1 MQTPILGLYRTRDP
15 MALRACT
22 DGPYRALGQN
32 ALSAARMCADAGAAA
47 CVQGRL
53 RNGRELRRALE
64 KNGALC
70 GESDEEIV
78 LAGYRLWGEGLAE
91 RLEGPV
97 AAAVVDRDGDRLL
110 LIRDRM
116 GEAPVYYAE
125 KGGSVA
131 FADRP
136 APLLNAPGVAR
147 IVDADGLRELFAL
160 GPAHTPGRT
169 PWRDIRELEPGC
181 YLIADRG
188 GARVR
193 RYFDLEAARHEDGE
207 ERTVETVR
215 ALLEDAVR
223 DVVSLE
229 PAVMLSGGLDSS
241 VVAALYARIAGRAP
255 LVYSV
260 DYEED
265 DRYFAGTS
273 YRPERDAPWAR
284 LAAEAIGARQ
294 VCIELPVDSLAE
306 ALGDAMRA
314 RGLPGMADIDSSM
327 LLFSRA
333 ISARAGCVLMGE
345 CADEA
350 FGGYPWF
357 HREDLLAQEGF
368 PWSGS
373 MPLRESVLRPEL
385 RGRLSLAR
393 YANRRYHEACAALP
407 VLAGESEREARLR
420 RLQGLVLRF
429 FMPNLQE
436 RAVRMCGAAGVEPL
450 TPFCDDRLMRYVY
463 NVPWSL
469 KSLGGEPKG
478 LLRRAARGLLP
489 EELIRRRKSPYPKTC
504 HPRYGDCMRRRILS
518 LAADGAAPLWRVC
531 DREAVAALA
540 LSPLSPADS
549 PWYGQLMAGP
559 QMLAYLW
566 QIDLWMREFGVEIDP
581 G

>member
-1 MQTPILGLYRTRDP
+1 MQTPVLGLFSTTDP

-22 DGPYRALGQN
+22 DGPYRALGPH
-32 ALSAARMCADAGAAA
+32 ALSGARLCAGSGAAA
-47 CVQGRL
+47 CVSGRL
-53 RNGRELRRALE
+53 RNARELRRALE
-64 KNGALC
+64 KAGMPV
-70 GESDEEIV
+70 GESDEEII
-78 LAGYRLWGEGLAE
+78 LAGYRLWGEDLPA

-97 AAAVVDRDGDRLL
+97 MAAVIDRDAGRLL

-136 APLLNAPGVAR
+136 APLLCAPGVTRTVTAE
-147 IVDADGLRELFAL
+147 GLGEIFAL
-160 GPAHTPGRT
+160 GPAHTPGLT

-181 YLIADRG
+181 YLSADAS
-188 GARVR
+188 GARVC
-193 RYFDLEAARHEDGE
+193 RYFDLEAAQHEDSE

-223 DVVSLE
+223 QTLALE

-241 VVAALYARIAGRAP
+241 VVAALYARLAGRPP
-255 LVYSV
+255 LVFSV

-265 DRYFAGTS
+265 DRYFAGNA

-284 LAAEAIGARQ
+284 RAAEAVGARQ
-294 VCIELPVDSLAE
+294 VCIELPVESLAE

-327 LLFSRA
+327 LLFARA
-333 ISARAGCVLMGE
+333 ISARAGNVLMGE

-357 HREDLLAQEGF
+357 HREELLYQEGF

-373 MPLRESVLRPEL
+373 MPLRESILRPEL
-385 RGRLSLAR
+385 RGKLRLAQ
-393 YANRRYHEACAALP
+393 YASRRYHEACAALP
-407 VLAGESEREARLR
+407 VLSGESDGEARLR

-436 RAVRMCGAAGVEPL
+436 RAVRMCGAGGVEPL
-450 TPFCDDRLMRYVY
+450 TPFCDARLMRYVY
-463 NVPWSL
+463 NVPWRL
-469 KSLGGEPKG
+469 KNLGGEPKG
-478 LLRRAARGLLP
+478 LLRRAVRDLLP
-489 EELIRRRKSPYPKTC
+489 EDLLSRHKSPYPKTC
-504 HPRYGDCMRRRILS
+504 HPRYGEILRRRVLA
-518 LAADGAAPLWRVC
+518 LAADESAPLWQIC
-531 DREAVAALA
+531 DRETVASLA
-540 LSPLSPADS
+540 LSPLSPAES

-566 QIDLWMREFGVEIDP
+566 QVDLWMREFGAEIDI